1 MLVVASQS
9 KLLFV
14 ESSLVFIFLQILMI
28 TTVFLSV
35 VWVSDIESLL

>member
-28 TTVFLSV
+28 TSVFLCV
-35 VWVSDIESLL
+35 VPVSDIESRL